1 MKRTPPIIATAIT
14 ALALVIGGTG
24 CTSNATAAPTCESAT
39 KGYQT
44 ALTAYHDAADTATA
58 TLDKARATEGFTL
71 DSNEDAKALTATLEE
86 TKADGVPECQ
96 GKDDAATIV
105 QHTATLKSATT
116 NLNSSTSALIA
127 DLDETVLAAA
137 KDRNSEAAQA
147 LTTALD
153 DANTLHDSSADK
165 VADNATRDQLRAR
178 IDEAQKTLNATV
190 DTNDPAA
197 LDEHTAAL
205 RNQLKALNEQKGAV
219 EASQQTKANA
229 QTAQPKSN
237 NSKAGSNSNDA
248 SKSSTSDSKPSS
260 SKKSSSDSKKSS
272 SQKSSSDSKKDSS
285 KKTSSKKSTSD
296 SKKSS
301 SQKSSSDS
309 KKSSSKKQSSS
320 KTSKSDSKKS
330 SSKKQSGTKKSTPKK
345 SSGKKKDTPK
355 KSKKPSKGGDS
366 NTTPG
371 FKTPKFEDNYDDRG
385 APPGGHKDSFVNIYG
400 RDCTGNE
407 IWP

>member
-1 MKRTPPIIATAIT
+1 MKRTTPIIATAIT

-39 KGYQT
+39 KSYQT

-71 DSNEDAKALTATLEE
+71 DNNEDAKALNATLDE
-86 TKADGVPECQ
+86 TKADSVPACQ
-96 GKDDAATIV
+96 GKDDAAKID
-105 QHTATLKSATT
+105 QHATTLKSATT
-116 NLNSSTSALIA
+116 NLNTSTSALIA

-205 RNQLKALNEQKGAV
+205 NNQLKALNEQKGAV

-237 NSKAGSNSNDA
+237 NSKAGSNTNDDA
-248 SKSSTSDSKPSS
+248 SKKATSDSKHSS
-260 SKKSSSDSKKSS
+260 SKKST

-301 SQKSSSDS
+301 SKKSTSTS

-330 SSKKQSGTKKSTPKK
+330 SSKKQSGSKKSTPKK
-345 SSGKKKDTPK
+345 SSGKKKDAPK

-385 APPGGHKDSFVNIYG
+385 APPGCHKDSFGNIYG

>member
-1 MKRTPPIIATAIT
+1 MKRTTPIIATAIT

-24 CTSNATAAPTCESAT
+24 CTSNATAAPTCDSAT
-39 KGYQT
+39 KSYQT

-71 DSNEDAKALTATLEE
+71 DNNEDAKALTATLEE
-86 TKADGVPECQ
+86 TKADSVPACQ
-96 GKDDAATIV
+96 GKDDAATID
-105 QHTATLKSATT
+105 QHAATLKSATT
-116 NLNSSTSALIA
+116 NLNTSTSALIA

-153 DANTLHDSSADK
+153 AANTLHDSSADK

-205 RNQLKALNEQKGAV
+205 HNQLKALNEQKGAV

-229 QTAQPKSN
+229 QNAQPKSN
-237 NSKAGSNSNDA
+237 NSKASSNTNDDA
-248 SKSSTSDSKPSS
+248 SKKATSDSKHSS
-260 SKKSSSDSKKSS
+260 STKST
-272 SQKSSSDSKKDSS
+272 SQKSSSDSKQDSS

-296 SKKSS
+296 STKSKSS
-301 SQKSSSDS
+301 SKKPSSDS

-345 SSGKKKDTPK
+345 SSGKKKDAPK

-385 APPGGHKDSFVNIYG
+385 APPGCHKDSFGNIYG